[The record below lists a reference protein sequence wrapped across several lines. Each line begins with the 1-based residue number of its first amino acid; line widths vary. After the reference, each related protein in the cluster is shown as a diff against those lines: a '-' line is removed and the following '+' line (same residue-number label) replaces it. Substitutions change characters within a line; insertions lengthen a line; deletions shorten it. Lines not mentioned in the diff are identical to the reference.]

1 METARRV
8 PHLFVALC
16 TGLFA
21 AAVGSSLHGQAS
33 PGQAVAATPSASGT
47 AADHGTLVS
56 TYCIRCHNQKLRTA
70 DLALDAIDW
79 SNVGRDAEIL
89 EKAALKLQMGAMP
102 PPGMPRPDRASV
114 DRFVSAVHADLD
126 RAAAA
131 HSNPGRTESLHRLNR
146 AEYQNAVRD
155 LLALDIDASAL
166 LPADDAD
173 IHGFDNIA
181 GLLSVS
187 PALLER
193 YLSAARRVS
202 ALAIGVNPQG
212 PATETF
218 TVADLAQQDGQ
229 SSEDLPFGSRGGL
242 AIRRYF
248 PVDGDY
254 LIKIRLRRQIY
265 DYITG
270 LDRPERLEIRI
281 DGERVKGFRIGGEDH
296 GHPAPQSFAG
306 DVLGT
311 AEWEKYALNADA
323 ELEVRVPVKADRH
336 VVGVSFVGAFTE
348 PEGVAQPRQRYGDYS
363 RDESREQGV
372 ESVSISGPFGASGV
386 SGSTTPSRREIL
398 VCRPTRSSEEQSCA
412 RTILSRLARRA
423 YRRPVTDADVRTLM
437 GFYQNGARDGGFYG
451 GLQFGLERILADPN
465 FLFRIERDPDNL
477 PSGSVYRLSD
487 LELASRLS
495 FFLWSSVPDDELLD
509 LAVRGKL
516 RDPAMLERQA
526 RRMLADRRS
535 KALVDNFVG
544 QWLLLRNVRSVRP
557 EPDLFPDFDEELRES
572 FERETELFVGS
583 QLRDDRSIVDLLRA
597 KYTYL
602 NERLA
607 RHYQI
612 PNVFGSNFRRVVFGE
627 DDPRGG
633 LIGQGSL
640 LMVTAYPNRTS
651 PVLRGKWVL
660 DSLLGAPPPQPPPNV
675 PSLKDRGENGRP
687 ASVRQRLE
695 EHRKNP
701 ACASCHSQM
710 DPLGFALEN
719 FDAIG
724 KWRTMNEAGT
734 PIDAS
739 GSLPTGVQFTGP
751 RGLREMLLGRQEQFV
766 NTVTEKLLSYAI
778 GRGVEYFDL
787 PAVRAIV
794 RNAAPGDYRWSSEI
808 VGIVQSAPFLERT
821 TRVEAPTAAV
831 PASASVR

>member
-1 METARRV
+1 MLGKPRV
-8 PHLFVALC
+8 PPLLVAIC
-16 TGLFA
+16 ASLFA
-21 AAVGSSLHGQAS
+21 AAALGSSLRVLAS
-33 PGQAVAATPSASGT
+33 PAQAAAPVAPSAT
-47 AADHGTLVS
+47 AAANPALVA
-56 TYCIRCHNQKLRTA
+56 TYCVRCHNEKLRTA
-70 DLALDAIDW
+70 DLALDRIDW
-79 SNVGRDAEIL
+79 SDVGREAELL
-89 EKAALKLQMGAMP
+89 EKVAVKLRMGAMP
-102 PPGMPRPDRASV
+102 PPGMPRPDRAAV
-114 DRFVSAVHADLD
+114 DRFVATLHADLD
-126 RAAAA
+126 QAAAA
-131 HSNPGRTESLHRLNR
+131 HPNPGRTDSLHRLNR

-155 LLALDIDASAL
+155 LLALDIDASEL

-193 YLSAARRVS
+193 YLSAARKVS

-218 TVADLAQQDGQ
+218 TVPDLAQQDGQ
-229 SSEDLPFGSRGGL
+229 ASDDLPFGSRGGL
-242 AIRRYF
+242 AITRYF

-270 LDRPERLEIRI
+270 LDKPERLEVRV
-281 DGERVKGFRIGGEDH
+281 DGERVKAFRIGGEDH

-311 AEWEKYALNADA
+311 PDWEKYALNADA
-323 ELEVRVPVKADRH
+323 ELEVRVPVKASRH
-336 VVGVSFVGAFTE
+336 VVGVSFVGAFAE
-348 PEGVAQPRQRYGDYS
+348 PEGVVQPRQRYGDYS

-372 ESVSISGPFGASGV
+372 ESVSISGPFGASGAGGV
-386 SGSTTPSRREIL
+386 TTPSRRAIL
-398 VCRPTRSSEEQSCA
+398 VCQPTRASEEQSCA

-423 YRRPVTDADVRTLM
+423 YRRPAADADVRTLM
-437 GFYQNGARDGGFYG
+437 SFFETGARDGGFYG
-451 GLQFGLERILADPN
+451 GLQFALERILADPS
-465 FLFRIERDPDNL
+465 FLFRVERDPANL
-477 PSGSVYRLSD
+477 PPGAPYRLND

-495 FFLWSSVPDDELLD
+495 FFLWSSIPDEELLD
-509 LAVRGKL
+509 LAIRGKL
-516 RDPAMLERQA
+516 HEPATLERQT
-526 RRMLADRRS
+526 RRLLADSRS
-535 KALVDNFVG
+535 KGLLDNFVG
-544 QWLLLRNVRSVRP
+544 QWLLLRNIRSVKP
-557 EPDLFPDFDEELRES
+557 EPDLFADFDEELRDA
-572 FERETELFVGS
+572 FQRETELFVGN
-583 QLRDDRSIVDLLRA
+583 QLHDDHSIVDLLRA
-597 KYTYL
+597 KYSYV

-612 PNVFGSNFRRVVFGE
+612 PNVYGSNFRRVTFAD

-633 LIGQGSL
+633 LLGQGSL

-660 DSLLGAPPPQPPPNV
+660 DSLLGTPPPQPPPNV

-739 GSLPTGVQFTGP
+739 GSLPTGPQFTGP
-751 RGLREMLLGRQEQFV
+751 RGLRDLLLDRQEQFV
-766 NTVTEKLLSYAI
+766 ETVTEKLLSYAI

-787 PAVRAIV
+787 PSVRAIV
-794 RNAAPGDYRWSSEI
+794 RGAAPGDYRWSSTI
-808 VGIVQSAPFLERT
+808 VGIVKSTPFLERT
-821 TRVEAPTAAV
+821 TRSAVAPAAA
-831 PASASVR
+831 PARASAR